1 MINGEGKYFKNGKPI
16 NCVWYDDVKFELEGN
31 DNGDGIIRAIVI

>member
-16 NCVWYDDVKFELEGN
+16 NCVWFDDVKFELEGSN
-31 DNGDGIIRAIVI
+31 NSDRIICAIVL